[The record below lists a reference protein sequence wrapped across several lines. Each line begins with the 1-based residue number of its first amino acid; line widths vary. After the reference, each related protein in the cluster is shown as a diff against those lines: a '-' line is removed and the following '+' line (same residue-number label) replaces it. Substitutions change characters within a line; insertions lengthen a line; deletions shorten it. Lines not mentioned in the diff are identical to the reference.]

1 MSHLLEKLASP
12 EVNPIA
18 SSTPNLMAG
27 LDAAPGSPSSVV
39 SATHSLG
46 PQSSSIR
53 TLPRPHCYTNAA
65 PSKVEGNVFRYDFI
79 ENTNV
84 PPVNR
89 KLKPKLSIEADKP
102 PEELA
107 AKPPQLT
114 NQMDSLVNRLQS
126 AQIHSSASLH
136 GNEKKPLKPPSVDR
150 KNKPNAYKVIN
161 NKLYCLFKY

>member
-1 MSHLLEKLASP
+1 MEKLASP

-27 LDAAPGSPSSVV
+27 LDAAPGSPSSVI

-114 NQMDSLVNRLQS
+114 NQMDSLANRLQS
-126 AQIHSSASLH
+126 AQIHSSAVLH
-136 GNEKKPLKPPSVDR
+136 GNEKKSLKPPSVDR

-161 NKLYCLFKY
+161 NKLNSFFLLI